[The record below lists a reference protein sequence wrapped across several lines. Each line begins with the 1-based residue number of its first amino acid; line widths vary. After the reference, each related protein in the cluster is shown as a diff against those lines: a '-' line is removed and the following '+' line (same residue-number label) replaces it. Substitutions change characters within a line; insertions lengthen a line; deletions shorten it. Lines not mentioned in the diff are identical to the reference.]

1 MNAVFLGGSRSIS
14 QLNSLVVTQLDE
26 YILNDFWIF
35 VGDASGADRAFQQFF
50 ARRNCKK
57 VVVYCIAGNLR
68 NNVGNW
74 DVRKVDA
81 PKGVRGFDLY
91 SLKDIRMA
99 NDATTGLMLWDGK
112 SRGTFE
118 NVRNLLAHGKSV
130 MVYVNPLQRIVNL
143 SSATDIALLSADRTT
158 KSKSQFDLPF
168 MNYS

>member
-14 QLNSLVVTQLDE
+14 QLNAIVVAQLDE
-26 YILNDFWIF
+26 YIRNDFWIF
-35 VGDASGADRAFQQFF
+35 IGDASGADRAFQQFF
-50 ARRNCKK
+50 AIKK
-57 VVVYCIAGNLR
+57 YELVVVYCIEGNLR

-74 DVRKVDA
+74 KVCKVEA
-81 PKGVRGFDLY
+81 PKGVHGFDLY

-130 MVYVNPLQRIVNL
+130 MVYVNPQQRIVSL
-143 SSATDIALLSADRTT
+143 SSVSDIAMLGADKTP
-158 KSKSQFDLPF
+158 KSNSQFDIPF
-168 MNYS
+168 VNY